1 MTKKEYAVKVFDK
14 KRLLINKFEAK
25 KFLKELKI
33 IRCLNNQ
40 NLLKLYEVY
49 ESNNHIYLILEL
61 FTGEKLAFITQK

>member
-33 IRCLNNQ
+33 IRCLDNQ

-61 FTGEKLAFITQK
+61 FAGEKLDSISQK